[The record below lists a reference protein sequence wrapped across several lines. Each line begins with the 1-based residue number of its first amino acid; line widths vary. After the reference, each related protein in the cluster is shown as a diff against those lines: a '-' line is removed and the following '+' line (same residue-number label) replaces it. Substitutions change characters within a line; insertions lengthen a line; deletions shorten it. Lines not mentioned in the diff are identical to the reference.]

1 MHVDPSGPT
10 YQINL
15 EGVAKETTDD
25 PTDKGCVLCSIING
39 CSSCCESVQV
49 VGV

>member
-15 EGVAKETTDD
+15 EGVAKEATDD
-25 PTDKGCVLCSIING
+25 PTDQGYVVTCLQYV
-39 CSSCCESVQV
+39 SSHM
-49 VGV
+49 